1 MEKKITSV
9 GAELTTSV
17 SKNTFK
23 VIVKELDEDS
33 GKADKGRKLGILIT
47 KEEFESKY
55 F

>member
-1 MEKKITSV
+1 MEKKIASV

-33 GKADKGRKLGILIT
+33 GKADKGRKLGILIS